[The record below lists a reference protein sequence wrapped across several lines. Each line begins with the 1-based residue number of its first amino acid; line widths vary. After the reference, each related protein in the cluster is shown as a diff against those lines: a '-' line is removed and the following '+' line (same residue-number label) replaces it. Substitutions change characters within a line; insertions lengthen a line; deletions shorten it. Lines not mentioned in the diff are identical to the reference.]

1 MAAGTDT
8 ATRVAK
14 IIELVGESPR
24 SWDEAAQ
31 NAVQEAGK
39 TVHNMTG
46 IEITNWTAP
55 VENGRIARYRVDVKL
70 AFAVDPSRS

>member
-1 MAAGTDT
+1 MTTGTQV

-31 NAVQEAGK
+31 RAVEEAGK
-39 TVHNMTG
+39 TVHNITG
-46 IEITNWTAP
+46 LEVTNWTAT
-55 VENGRIARYRVDVKL
+55 VDNGRIASYRVDVKL